1 MMTGRSLFRLKL
13 LTVLAP
19 LCYIM
24 AAEFFQNIYLRGK
37 LPDYQSTLI
46 IFVST
51 LAAALVF
58 SEIVFG
64 ILARMEY
71 LLHQQRK
78 RIEAI
83 FHHTSDAVILLDDAD
98 TVVAMNPAGHRLTGY
113 APETVAQGMAKAR
126 SLFAVPSGEAAW
138 WGQARV
144 KGQVPYFEAV
154 VKSSAGVEIPVTG
167 SATAIPAPEAG
178 GQVALIMRDMSE
190 KKALEAEVERRR
202 RQAEGLYDIGL
213 ELASLVDL
221 EDKLKDVLEKVKT
234 TVGVNL
240 AGWAFVDEA
249 TGEIQWNLLSCDGC
263 GFSPRRPDELCSM
276 LAGGVPD
283 ALDALVRE
291 CIVDR
296 LSAESSITCLLV
308 SAVPVM
314 AHGRAMGALLVGCG
328 ESYRPSV
335 FDMIFLSS
343 VATQA
348 ALALENM
355 ELYTHGQGQA
365 ILEERERVAK
375 EMHDGF
381 GQTLTYLTAMVA
393 TMEQL
398 LRRDKVEEAMAK
410 LADTRKMLGEAHQEV
425 RMAIFH
431 LRQETSG
438 EDLLSQ
444 TRGLVDQFSRQSG
457 IETDLVV
464 EGASRVDLPFEKG
477 IQVVRIIQEAL
488 ANVRKHAGAAH
499 VTVRIN
505 RFENTLEISVEDDGR
520 GFDPST
526 VLETGQNF
534 GLYIMEERT
543 QAVGGDLKIASAAGK
558 GARITL
564 RVPMTRWSQARVG

>member
-19 LCYIM
+19 LFYIM
-24 AAEFFQNIYLRGK
+24 LAEFFQNIYLRGK
-37 LPDYQSTLI
+37 LPDYQATLI

-126 SLFAVPSGEAAW
+126 SLFDVPLGEAW
-138 WGQARV
+138 WEQARV
-144 KGQVPYFEAV
+144 KGRVPYFEAV
-154 VKSSAGVEIPVTG
+154 IKSSAGVEIPVTG

-213 ELASLVDL
+213 DLASLVDL

-249 TGEIQWNLLSCDGC
+249 TGETHWNLLPCDGC
-263 GFSPRRPDELCSM
+263 GFSPRRPDEFCAM

-283 ALDALVRE
+283 ALDALVRK
-291 CIVDR
+291 CVIDR
-296 LSAESSITCLLV
+296 TPAESSITCLLA
-308 SAVPVM
+308 SAVPIMV
-314 AHGRAMGALLVGCG
+314 HGRAMGALLVGCG

-348 ALALENM
+348 ALALENR
-355 ELYTHGQGQA
+355 ELYAHGQGEA

-444 TRGLVDQFSRQSG
+444 TRELVDQFSRQSG

-499 VTVRIN
+499 ATVRID
-505 RFENTLEISVEDDGR
+505 RSENTLEISVEDDGR

-534 GLYIMEERT
+534 GLHIMKERT

-558 GARITL
+558 GTRITL
-564 RVPMTRWSQARVG
+564 RVPMTRWSRARAG